1 MFLKRRPA
9 AIFIFAVILF
19 SGCAS
24 TSKSTTG
31 TKSDLNMPDWVLHY
45 KVEGKICGVGIS
57 LPHIRGI
64 AHQRIL
70 AISRGIDEIA
80 KQLNVTVDTNLE
92 SLMTGSSTGVSSSL
106 STYSVQTTSGQT
118 VNAEIIEAWINDR
131 TEEFYVLMCMDK

>member
-9 AIFIFAVILF
+9 IFIFSVLLF

-24 TSKSTTG
+24 TGKPTTG
-31 TKSDLNMPDWVLHY
+31 AKPDPKMPDWVLHY
-45 KVEGKICGVGIS
+45 KAEDKICGVGIS

-92 SLMTGSSTGVSSSL
+92 SLMTGSSNGVSSSL
-106 STYSVQTTSGQT
+106 STFSVQTTNGQT

-131 TEEFYVLMCMDK
+131 TKEFYVLICMDK

>member
-9 AIFIFAVILF
+9 AIFIFSVLLF

-24 TSKSTTG
+24 TAKSTSG
-31 TKSDLNMPDWVLHY
+31 VKPDQKMPDWVLHY
-45 KVEGKICGVGIS
+45 KAEGKICGIGVS

-92 SLMTGSSTGVSSSL
+92 SLMTGSSNGVSSSL
-106 STYSVQTTSGQT
+106 STYSVHATNGQT
-118 VNAEIIEAWINDR
+118 VNAEIIEAWINDS